1 MLLIYLIISWTT
13 AGLGEELIYRSFFLG
28 QFVSLIKNVKYKWT
42 LSLVISSII
51 FGIGHFNDGTQAIFL
66 TAINGFI
73 LGVVYLKTNRNIW
86 AAFIAHAF
94 ANTVELL
101 IIYFGL
107 YRYFL

>member
-1 MLLIYLIISWTT
+1 MFIIYLIVSWTT

-28 QFVSLIKNVKYKWT
+28 QFVSVLKNVKYKWT

-51 FGIGHFNDGTQAIFL
+51 FGFSHFNDGTEAIIL

-73 LGVVYLKTNRNIW
+73 IGIVYLKTNRNIW
-86 AAFIAHAF
+86 AAYITHAF
-94 ANTVELL
+94 ANTVELM

-107 YRYFL
+107 YKYFL

>member
-73 LGVVYLKTNRNIW
+73 L
-86 AAFIAHAF
+86 
-94 ANTVELL
+94 
-101 IIYFGL
+101 
-107 YRYFL
+107 